1 MANKTDTTATANEV
15 RLVGRVATG
24 ATTRELPSGDT
35 VTMLRVVVARP
46 PRARRPRGPSS
57 DTLDCAVWSA
67 RLRERAARLPPGALV
82 EVQGAL
88 RRRFWRSPTGSAS
101 RYEVEV
107 VSLRRL
113 PPARMAT
120 TAAAP

>member
-1 MANKTDTTATANEV
+1 MTNSKDTIVAANEV

-35 VTMLRVVVARP
+35 VTVLRLVVPRS
-46 PRARRPRGPSS
+46 PRAGRPRGPSS

-67 RLRERAARLPPGALV
+67 RLRQRAARLAPGTLV

-88 RRRFWRSPTGSAS
+88 RRRFWRTPTGPAS

-113 PPARMAT
+113 PPSLAAT
-120 TAAAP
+120 TAAGP

>member
-1 MANKTDTTATANEV
+1 MANSTESTGTANEV

-35 VTMLRVVVARP
+35 VTVLRVVVARP

-67 RLRERAARLPPGALV
+67 RLRQRAARLPPGTLV
-82 EVQGAL
+82 EIQGAL
-88 RRRFWRSPTGSAS
+88 RRRFWRTPTGSAS

-107 VSLRRL
+107 ISLRRL
-113 PPARMAT
+113 PPGVVAT
-120 TAAAP
+120 TGTAP

>member
-1 MANKTDTTATANEV
+1 MANTTDTTATANEV

-35 VTMLRVVVARP
+35 VTVLRVVVARP

-57 DTLDCAVWSA
+57 DTLDCAIWSA
-67 RLRERAARLPPGALV
+67 RLRQRAARLPPGAIV

-88 RRRFWRSPTGSAS
+88 RRRFWRTPTGSAS

-113 PPARMAT
+113 PPSLVAT
-120 TAAAP
+120 TGEAP

>member
-1 MANKTDTTATANEV
+1 MTNSVDTIVAANEV

-35 VTMLRVVVARP
+35 VTVLRLVVPRS

-67 RLRERAARLPPGALV
+67 RLRQRAARLAPGTLV

-88 RRRFWRSPTGSAS
+88 RRRFWRTPTGPAS

-107 VSLRRL
+107 VSLRRVPPSAVFDSL
-113 PPARMAT
+113 P
-120 TAAAP
+120 

>member
-1 MANKTDTTATANEV
+1 MANRTDSTAAANEV

-35 VTMLRVVVARP
+35 VTVLRVVVARP
-46 PRARRPRGPSS
+46 PRARRPRGPNS

-67 RLRERAARLPPGALV
+67 RLRQRAARLAPGTLV

-88 RRRFWRSPTGSAS
+88 RRRFWRTPTGSAS

-107 VSLRRL
+107 ISLRRL
-113 PPARMAT
+113 PPSL
-120 TAAAP
+120 AAPTATAT